1 MTVNDLIK
9 VLQTL
14 PPDLTVVNEGYETG
28 FEPIKSVTIIE
39 VDENKSH
46 EWWDG
51 KFEKS
56 NKTGKM
62 QVVFLNADTRNSNQS
77 GY

>member
-1 MTVNDLIK
+1 VRIT
-9 VLQTL
+9 
-14 PPDLTVVNEGYETG
+14 DLTLVSEGYEKG
-28 FEPIKSVTIIE
+28 FEPIKKLTIIK
-39 VDENKSH
+39 VDENRSQ

-62 QVVFLNADTRNSNQS
+62 KVVFLDAES
-77 GY
+77 

>member
-9 VLQTL
+9 ILQTL
-14 PPDLTVVNEGYETG
+14 PSDLTVVSEGYETG
-28 FEPIKSVTIIE
+28 FEPIRKVTIIK
-39 VDENKSH
+39 VDENRSQ

-56 NKTGKM
+56 NNTGKM
-62 QVVFLNADTRNSNQS
+62 KVVFLDAESRNISKS
-77 GY
+77 C